1 MADPF
6 GIPLLYAYILFYM
19 YGRELRLLRS
29 LELERVA
36 LMQEMSAASELSL
49 ARAGVA
55 ASRKSVWSAAV
66 LADAR
71 GSQRALALNVEQSS
85 QRDLPAAGES
95 TATETK
101 PKVVR
106 RGSRTTLAAAEE
118 SEAKVARLHREETE
132 LRDSLPDVVQK
143 LILGYV
149 SRSRLALS
157 MCPHPIASAFASWAV

>member
-1 MADPF
+1 
-6 GIPLLYAYILFYM
+6 M

-36 LMQEMSAASELSL
+36 LVREMSAASELSC
-49 ARAGVA
+49 ARKGVE
-55 ASRKSVWSAAV
+55 SGRKSIWSAAA

-101 PKVVR
+101 PKAR

-118 SEAKVARLHREETE
+118 SEAKVARLQREETE
-132 LRDSLPDVVQK
+132 LRESLPDVVQK

-149 SRSRLALS
+149 SHSRLALTS
-157 MCPHPIASAFASWAV
+157 CHHPAGSNERLGSTVCAATSSGRFTLS